1 MKDTWQQW
9 SEKLS
14 TLEQREKLLVF
25 LVGLFLIGY
34 LTIWFVISPLQTAYS
49 NNQQR
54 ITNLTNQQ
62 QNSERQL
69 VVLKDA
75 LSKSYVQELLQ
86 QEQSLES
93 ELQQINQQLA
103 DFSLTYISPE
113 DMALVLQKILRK
125 HKNIQLSRFKIN
137 PVEAIY
143 VTSSTS
149 ATVQDPQGEEP
160 LAPREVAFYQ
170 HTMLIEL
177 EGEYFALLSYLKQ
190 IKKIEEKLFIQEFD
204 YQVDEYPTGKLT
216 LTIATVSANDKFIAL

>member
-1 MKDTWQQW
+1 MTDTWQQW

-54 ITNLTNQQ
+54 IINLTNQQ

-69 VVLKDA
+69 AVLKDA

-86 QEQSLES
+86 QEQSLER

-125 HKNIQLSRFKIN
+125 HKNIQLSRFRIN

-143 VTSSTS
+143 VIPSTP
-149 ATVQDPQGEEP
+149 ATAQDPQEKEP
-160 LAPREVAFYQ
+160 LAPQEIAFYQ
-170 HTMLIEL
+170 HTMQVAL

>member
-25 LVGLFLIGY
+25 SVGLFLFGY
-34 LTIWFVISPLQTAYS
+34 LTIWFVISPLQTSYS

-143 VTSSTS
+143 VTSSTP
-149 ATVQDPQGEEP
+149 ATAQDPQGEEP

-177 EGEYFALLSYLKQ
+177 EGEYFGLLSYLKQ

>member
-62 QNSERQL
+62 KNSERQL
-69 VVLKDA
+69 AVLKDA

-86 QEQSLES
+86 QEQSLER

-125 HKNIQLSRFKIN
+125 HKNIQLSRFRIN

-143 VTSSTS
+143 VNSSAP
-149 ATVQDPQGEEP
+149 ATAQDPQEKEP

-170 HTMLIEL
+170 HTMQVAL